1 MAILDRFSLQGKVA
15 LITGG
20 ASGIG
25 ESLAFALAE
34 AGAKV
39 AVCDANGPR
48 ARHVADLIGQLGCG
62 AMAIEVDVTRRDQ
75 VRGMVETVVDAWE
88 RLDVAVNNAGVARRA
103 AAEEMSEADWDYT
116 LEVDLK
122 GVFLCCQAEAGIM
135 LRQGSGSII
144 NTASMSGQIVNRPQL
159 HVAYNA
165 AKAGVIQ
172 LTKNCAA
179 EWGARGVRVN
189 CLSPGH
195 TLSPMT
201 ALRLDDNEGRSWS
214 ARTPLKRLGLPGD
227 LQGGLIFL
235 ASSASSYVTGHDLV
249 IDGGYTLW

>member
-1 MAILDRFSLQGKVA
+1 MPILNRFSLQGKVA

-25 ESLAFALAE
+25 ESFAFALAE
-34 AGAKV
+34 AGADV
-39 AVCDANGPR
+39 A
-48 ARHVADLIGQLGCG
+48 VADLNYARAQHVAGQIAHLGIRS
-62 AMAIEVDVTRRDQ
+62 MALQVDVTQKTQ
-75 VRGMVETVVDAWE
+75 VCTMVDKVMTQWGH
-88 RLDVAVNNAGVARRA
+88 LDIGVNNAGVAIRA
-103 AAEEMSEADWDYT
+103 PAAEMTEDDWDVT
-116 LEVDLK
+116 LAVDLK
-122 GVFLCCQAEAGIM
+122 GVFLCCQAEARAMFPMGV
-135 LRQGSGSII
+135 GSIV

-165 AKAGVIQ
+165 AKAGVVHM
-172 LTKNCAA
+172 TRTCAA
-179 EWGARGVRVN
+179 EWAARGIRVN

-201 ALRLDDNEGRSWS
+201 ATRLDDEEGYLWRDN
-214 ARTPLKRLGLPGD
+214 TPMNRLGLPQD

-235 ASSASSYVTGHDLV
+235 ASAASAYVTGHNLV